1 MDKIK
6 KILAPTDFSEL
17 SRAGVE
23 YALMMARELG
33 AEVTVY
39 RAVSSEDLVDYTYEL
54 REYHNT
60 LTAASANVMELHE
73 RALDRFLERYC
84 SDPSVTIHRRVELGA
99 PADNIVELAVK
110 DNSDLIVMSTHG
122 RSGLYHAL
130 YGSVTEKVV
139 RHAPCPVLSIRPDLW
154 KRAPMRA
161 AA

>member
-1 MDKIK
+1 MDTIK

-23 YALMMARELG
+23 YALMLARELG

-73 RALDRFLERYC
+73 RALDRFLKRYVP
-84 SDPSVTIHRRVELGA
+84 DASVTINRRVELGG
-99 PADNIVELAVK
+99 PADNIVELSARGGF
-110 DNSDLIVMSTHG
+110 DLIVMSTHG
-122 RSGLYHAL
+122 RTGLSHAL

-139 RHAPCPVLSIRPDLW
+139 RHAPCPVLSIRPHLL
-154 KRAPMRA
+154 KRPAMSA